1 MAEEKKSVA
10 VDAADNQQLENEIM
24 KMETELSNVMD
35 MINGL
40 QTSQKKVQDS
50 KKGDN
55 QNEDPKLKEE
65 LMNQINDTETSLSD
79 MDKAISDLINAIDA
93 KKKSL
98 GNK

>member
-40 QTSQKKVQDS
+40 
-50 KKGDN
+50 
-55 QNEDPKLKEE
+55 
-65 LMNQINDTETSLSD
+65 
-79 MDKAISDLINAIDA
+79 
-93 KKKSL
+93 
-98 GNK
+98 